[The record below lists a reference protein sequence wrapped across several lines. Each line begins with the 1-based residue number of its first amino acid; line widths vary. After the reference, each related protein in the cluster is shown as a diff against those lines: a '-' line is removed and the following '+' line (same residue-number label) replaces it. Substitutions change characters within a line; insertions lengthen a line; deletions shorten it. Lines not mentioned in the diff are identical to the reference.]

1 MASICERVARILFAF
16 FGVYSNLC
24 SNSQNKYCYCCCFC
38 FVSYKPQKFDFEQ
51 LEQSLNRDFP
61 EMKRSAMILS
71 MCAYSREMVRM
82 KVDELRARI
91 WKVATASAAVAAA
104 PVPGLSIV
112 FDACA
117 VKAEAEF
124 YFTQL
129 GLDDSS
135 LRNHA
140 AMTLTDY
147 NELKRIVNRSCG
159 RAFLSIQGM
168 KAVAQLV
175 PEGKPFNTHTS

>member
-1 MASICERVARILFAF
+1 
-16 FGVYSNLC
+16 
-24 SNSQNKYCYCCCFC
+24 
-38 FVSYKPQKFDFEQ
+38 
-51 LEQSLNRDFP
+51 
-61 EMKRSAMILS
+61 
-71 MCAYSREMVRM
+71 
-82 KVDELRARI
+82 VDELRSRI

-124 YFTQL
+124 YFMQL
-129 GLDDSS
+129 GLDDHS
-135 LRNHA
+135 LRTHA

-147 NELKRIVNRSCG
+147 HQLKAIVNRTCG
-159 RAFLSIQGM
+159 PAFLSIQGI

-175 PEGKPFNTHTS
+175 PEGTSSLFMFLLLVLLC

>member
-1 MASICERVARILFAF
+1 MMVCLKDCGCAKTSVFL
-16 FGVYSNLC
+16 VD
-24 SNSQNKYCYCCCFC
+24 
-38 FVSYKPQKFDFEQ
+38 SYKPQKFDFVQ

-71 MCAYSREMVRM
+71 MSAYSREMVRM
-82 KVDELRARI
+82 KVEELRSRI
-91 WKVATASAAVAAA
+91 WKVATASGAVAAA

-117 VKAEAEF
+117 VKAEAEL

-129 GLDDSS
+129 GLDDIS

-140 AMTLTDY
+140 AMTSTDY
-147 NELKRIVNRSCG
+147 HQLKAIVNRTCG
-159 RAFLSIQGM
+159 PAFLSIQGM
-168 KAVAQLV
+168 KTMAQLV
-175 PEGKPFNTHTS
+175 PEGLSFSYQ